1 LKARTSRVSRSFGTR
16 NLAASNP
23 ALKRRAIVG
32 RRFATAGG
40 VMLPLFVGAILKIL
54 ADDRLKIAIRI
65 KFQPFGNELFERIDA
80 ARGYKVLSL
89 GLPFRESAY

>member
-1 LKARTSRVSRSFGTR
+1 
-16 NLAASNP
+16 
-23 ALKRRAIVG
+23 
-32 RRFATAGG
+32 
-40 VMLPLFVGAILKIL
+40 MLPLFVGAILKIL